1 MIGPTALLFAMFDA
15 KYFDSKEEV
24 KAEVGGAITHTT
36 DAELLEGRLLI
47 SVNDSPSQNQSK
59 KKSSTR

>member
-24 KAEVGGAITHTT
+24 KAEVGGAINDTT
-36 DAELLEGRLLI
+36 DAELLERRLT
-47 SVNDSPSQNQSK
+47 VNDSPSQNQSK
-59 KKSSTR
+59 KKSSMR

>member
-36 DAELLEGRLLI
+36 DAELLEGRLLT
-47 SVNDSPSQNQSK
+47 VNDSPSQNQSK
-59 KKSSTR
+59 KKSSMR